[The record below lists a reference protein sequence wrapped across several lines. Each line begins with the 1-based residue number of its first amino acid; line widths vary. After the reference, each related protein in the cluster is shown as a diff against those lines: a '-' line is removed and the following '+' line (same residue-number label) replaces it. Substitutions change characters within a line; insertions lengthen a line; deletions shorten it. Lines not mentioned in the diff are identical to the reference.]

1 MKCTETGNCA
11 SVCDRA
17 HCLKIECAGG
27 QKKWDELTAYA
38 PNAQPNKE
46 RGRTIASLHIYD
58 RIKKCIILCVKLR
71 DKNSA
76 LLPKGRM
83 RNSAKL
89 QRKRDF

>member
-1 MKCTETGNCA
+1 MKCTETQNSA

-46 RGRTIASLHIYD
+46 RGEQQLVHIYD
-58 RIKKCIILCVKLR
+58 KIKKMYYLV
-71 DKNSA
+71 
-76 LLPKGRM
+76 
-83 RNSAKL
+83 
-89 QRKRDF
+89 RKIER

>member
-1 MKCTETGNCA
+1 MKCTETQNSA
-11 SVCDRA
+11 SVFDRA
-17 HCLKIECAGG
+17 HCLNIECAGG

-38 PNAQPNKE
+38 PNAQPNEE
-46 RGRTIASLHIYD
+46 RGEQQLVHICD

-76 LLPKGRM
+76 LLPKERM

-89 QRKRDF
+89 QRKREF

>member
-1 MKCTETGNCA
+1 MKCTETQNCA

-17 HCLKIECAGG
+17 HCLNIECAGG

-46 RGRTIASLHIYD
+46 RGEQHIYD

-71 DKNSA
+71 DKNSV
-76 LLPKGRM
+76 LLHKGRM

-89 QRKRDF
+89 QRKREF

>member
-1 MKCTETGNCA
+1 MKCTETQNCA

-27 QKKWDELTAYA
+27 QKKWGELTAYA

-58 RIKKCIILCVKLR
+58 RIKKMYYLV
-71 DKNSA
+71 
-76 LLPKGRM
+76 
-83 RNSAKL
+83 
-89 QRKRDF
+89 RKIER

>member
-1 MKCTETGNCA
+1 MKCTET

-46 RGRTIASLHIYD
+46 RGEQQLVYTYM
-58 RIKKCIILCVKLR
+58 IK
-71 DKNSA
+71 
-76 LLPKGRM
+76 
-83 RNSAKL
+83 
-89 QRKRDF
+89 

>member
-1 MKCTETGNCA
+1 MKCTETQNSA

-17 HCLKIECAGG
+17 HCLKIECAGA

-58 RIKKCIILCVKLR
+58 RIKKMYYLV
-71 DKNSA
+71 
-76 LLPKGRM
+76 
-83 RNSAKL
+83 
-89 QRKRDF
+89 RKIER